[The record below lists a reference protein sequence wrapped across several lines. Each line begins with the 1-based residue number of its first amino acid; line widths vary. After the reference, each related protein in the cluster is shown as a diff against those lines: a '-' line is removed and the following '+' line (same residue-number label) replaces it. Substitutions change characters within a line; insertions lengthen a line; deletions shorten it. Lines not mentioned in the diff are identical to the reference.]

1 MKEQTYPDPE
11 SVAAR
16 AAEFIAE
23 TGRRA
28 VAERGRFLLALS
40 GGSTPARMLR
50 RLADERL
57 DWPAVHVFQVD
68 ERVAPDGHKDRNIT
82 QLREILIANLPS
94 RPAGFWTMPVSE
106 EDAEIAAENY
116 GKLLRSVAGDPP
128 VLDLVHLGLGDDGH
142 TASLVP
148 GDDVLGVSDRDVA
161 TTADYNGRQRI
172 TLTYPLINRARSI
185 LWIITGASK
194 GPALA
199 RLRRGDRTIP
209 ASGISRGTS
218 LVLSD
223 GAAFEAS
230 MQA

>member
-1 MKEQTYPDPE
+1 
-11 SVAAR
+11 
-16 AAEFIAE
+16 
-23 TGRRA
+23 
-28 VAERGRFLLALS
+28 
-40 GGSTPARMLR
+40 
-50 RLADERL
+50 
-57 DWPAVHVFQVD
+57 
-68 ERVAPDGHKDRNIT
+68 
-82 QLREILIANLPS
+82 
-94 RPAGFWTMPVSE
+94 
-106 EDAEIAAENY
+106 
-116 GKLLRSVAGDPP
+116 
-128 VLDLVHLGLGDDGH
+128 
-142 TASLVP
+142 
-148 GDDVLGVSDRDVA
+148 VLGVSDRDVA